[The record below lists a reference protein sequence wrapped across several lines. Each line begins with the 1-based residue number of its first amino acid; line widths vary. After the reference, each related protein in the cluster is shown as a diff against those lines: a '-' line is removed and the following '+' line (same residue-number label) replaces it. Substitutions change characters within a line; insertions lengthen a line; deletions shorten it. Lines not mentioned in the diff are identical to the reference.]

1 MRATATAPERAA
13 LILPWP
19 TWASF
24 RWGRPRALL
33 PPPFRPAP
41 LLPPAPGR
49 ASRGPKLSAPIFSP
63 SPRVLPSLPLSY
75 LPFSS
80 TLLSPFSFFLPAHT
94 PSDVRGGIGADAHGA
109 AGRPPHGAG
118 AAAQAPPPHPRS
130 GAVAGLSRPP
140 PARGGA
146 PRRRRRRR
154 CHPRGRCRACAR
166 ARTRTRGHPCRGR
179 CRCLCCFCCV
189 RCRPRCHPARAL
201 CAAVHKGPSAAAGL
215 AVG

>member
-1 MRATATAPERAA
+1 MRATAAAPERAA

-75 LPFSS
+75 LRSR
-80 TLLSPFSFFLPAHT
+80 FFCPHT
-94 PSDVRGGIGADAHGA
+94 HPVTS
-109 AGRPPHGAG
+109 
-118 AAAQAPPPHPRS
+118 AAASARTPMAPPGAPRTALAPPRKLLPRTPAPAPS
-130 GAVAGLSRPP
+130 LAFLGRRP
-140 PARGGA
+140 RGGGA